1 LIKID
6 GNITLRKLERSD
18 LSNHTFPLSKEK
30 ATQRFTNEYIL
41 HWYFQKVLY
50 SFSFWI
56 ALQEG
61 ILKGYATTSNFR
73 FLLKGKEVKA
83 AVPQNVYVVEELRGK
98 GVFGKLYRE
107 TESENIQELK
117 TDFFLSFTNKF
128 STDIFLQKFGYLKA
142 QCPDLLLSFF
152 NPLLFF
158 KTPNYRKLQ
167 NFGEVNFSGIHCFHN
182 GFIKDEQYYRWRY
195 KKYKSE
201 HLQILEVEVKT
212 IPVGYAILVETKK
225 RGIKFLVLADIICY
239 KPSDCIVIFK
249 EVQRYA
255 ARSLSIFL
263 LAYKLDAMQ
272 PRGLFCFPI
281 KNRFNLLVK
290 GKTVDETI
298 DLSKLQYNLCMGDM
312 DFI

>member
-1 LIKID
+1 MNKEES
-6 GNITLRKLERSD
+6 NTTLRKLERSD
-18 LSNHTFPLSKEK
+18 LSNYTFPLSNEPENS
-30 ATQRFTNEYIL
+30 RFTNEYIL
-41 HWYFQKVLY
+41 HWYFQRMSH

-61 ILKGYATTSNFR
+61 NLKGYATTNNFR
-73 FLLKGKEVKA
+73 FLLNQQEVKT

-107 TESENIQELK
+107 TERENIQELK
-117 TDFFLSFTNKF
+117 TDFFLSFTNHL
-128 STDIFLQKFGYLKA
+128 STDIFLKKFGYLKA
-142 QCPDLLLSFF
+142 QCPDLLLSLF

-158 KTPNYRKLQ
+158 NKSNYRKLL
-167 NFGEVNFSGIHCFHN
+167 NFDQINFSGIHCFDN
-182 GFIKDEQYYRWRY
+182 SFIKDERYYQWRY
-195 KKYKSE
+195 KKYKPE
-201 HLQILEVEVKT
+201 QLHILEVGVKT
-212 IPVGYAILVETKK
+212 NPVGYAFMVETKK

-239 KPSDCIVIFK
+239 KPSDCKLIFK

-255 ARSLSIFL
+255 VRSLSIFL
-263 LAYKLDAMQ
+263 LAYKMDAMQ
-272 PRGLFCFPI
+272 RRGLFCFPI

-290 GKTVDETI
+290 GKTIDETV